1 MKRRPAKQ
9 TKARKRLKKSKQL
22 SGESAELSQIFKAAC
37 EAVFPILK
45 KIDGRDAI
53 IGTGFFI
60 GQNIFVTARHVLE
73 DEVAG
78 GRLKHAIGA
87 IHIHSGKWTIR
98 WMTRGAWDANS
109 DVAVC
114 VLQPMHKDGNPL
126 TNKVLPLRASI
137 PQKGAFATA
146 FAYPNHDFF
155 DGAISLW
162 PSAYPGSLLEEHV
175 HRGPSVKLK
184 PPYFQT
190 DMHLHPSASGAP
202 VFDDHGRVWG
212 VCSCSY
218 DGATDVSFVT
228 PIAPILGLLV
238 ADVVLPPEGSPRS
251 VTVAELAHRGY
262 IMMHDF
268 VAPEAEQG

>member
-1 MKRRPAKQ
+1 MKSRPTKP
-9 TKARKRLKKSKQL
+9 TKAKKRFKKLKQL
-22 SGESAELSQIFKAAC
+22 SGESAELSQIFNAAC

-60 GQNIFVTARHVLE
+60 AQNIFVTARHVLE
-73 DEVAG
+73 DEFAE
-78 GRLKHAIGA
+78 GRLKHPIGA
-87 IHIHSGKWTIR
+87 IHIHSGGWATR

-114 VLQPMHKDGNPL
+114 VLQPMHKDGDPL

-137 PQKGAFATA
+137 PEIGAFATA
-146 FAYPNHDFF
+146 FAYPNHDYF

-162 PSAYPGSLLEEHV
+162 PSAYPGKLLEV
-175 HRGPSVKLK
+175 HADRGPSVKLK

-190 DMHLHPSASGAP
+190 DMHLHPTASGAP

-228 PIAPILGLLV
+228 AIAPILGLLV
-238 ADVVLPPEGSPRS
+238 DDVVLPPESSPRS
-251 VTVAELAHRGY
+251 VTVAELAHRGH
-262 IMMHDF
+262 ITIHDF